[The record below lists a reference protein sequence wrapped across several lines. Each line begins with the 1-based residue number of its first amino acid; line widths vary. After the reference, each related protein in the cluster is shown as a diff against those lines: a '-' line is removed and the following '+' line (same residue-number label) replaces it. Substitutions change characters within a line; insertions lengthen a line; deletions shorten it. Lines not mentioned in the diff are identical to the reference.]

1 MLRAHGLSL
10 AFGATL
16 ALQDVSF
23 SAPAGRVLAVIG
35 ENGSGKS
42 TLLKILAG
50 ELRPQAGQVEW
61 NEQPLRP
68 GDDQVLL
75 VHQELALCPDLT
87 AAENI
92 FLGRIPGPRYS
103 PAQLQ
108 DRAHA
113 LLSGM
118 GFPEIPAAAPTRTLP
133 ISQRQILEI
142 ARADARD
149 APVILLDEPTSSLTQ
164 ADKQK
169 LYDLIRTLKARG
181 RTILFVSHFLEEI
194 REVADDVVILRDGN
208 KVAEGQIG
216 DFTDADIVRHM
227 VGRSVDDFFPRSDRT
242 RGECLL
248 TIENLTGTDDMPH
261 QASLQVH
268 RGEIVGVAGL
278 NGAGRTELLRTIFGL
293 REVKSGRV
301 QIKNLASLSPRAHWR
316 TQTGFVSEERKLDG
330 VATDLSVAENI
341 TLPRRQGFL
350 NRPAEGRSVAQR
362 WIGELGVK
370 CKDPDQPLQDLSGG
384 NQQKVAFARLLH
396 AECDLFLLDEPTRGI
411 DVGSKI
417 ELYAQ
422 MDAAAQR
429 GCAILMTSS
438 YLPELQGICD
448 RIAVMNRGR
457 MVAIHDGRTV
467 DSATLMADS
476 IQ

>member
-118 GFPEIPAAAPTRTLP
+118 GFPEIPAAAH
-133 ISQRQILEI
+133 
-142 ARADARD
+142 ARFAHFAAADSGDRPGRGPRRPRHPAR
-149 APVILLDEPTSSLTQ
+149 
-164 ADKQK
+164 
-169 LYDLIRTLKARG
+169 
-181 RTILFVSHFLEEI
+181 
-194 REVADDVVILRDGN
+194 
-208 KVAEGQIG
+208 
-216 DFTDADIVRHM
+216 
-227 VGRSVDDFFPRSDRT
+227 
-242 RGECLL
+242 
-248 TIENLTGTDDMPH
+248 
-261 QASLQVH
+261 
-268 RGEIVGVAGL
+268 
-278 NGAGRTELLRTIFGL
+278 
-293 REVKSGRV
+293 
-301 QIKNLASLSPRAHWR
+301 RAH
-316 TQTGFVSEERKLDG
+316 Q
-330 VATDLSVAENI
+330 
-341 TLPRRQGFL
+341 LPH
-350 NRPAEGRSVAQR
+350 PGR
-362 WIGELGVK
+362 
-370 CKDPDQPLQDLSGG
+370 
-384 NQQKVAFARLLH
+384 
-396 AECDLFLLDEPTRGI
+396 
-411 DVGSKI
+411 
-417 ELYAQ
+417 
-422 MDAAAQR
+422 
-429 GCAILMTSS
+429 
-438 YLPELQGICD
+438 
-448 RIAVMNRGR
+448 
-457 MVAIHDGRTV
+457 
-467 DSATLMADS
+467 
-476 IQ
+476 

>member
-1 MLRAHGLSL
+1 MLHAHGLSL

-42 TLLKILAG
+42 TLLKVLAG
-50 ELRPQAGQVEW
+50 ELRPQAGRVEW
-61 NEQPLRP
+61 SEKPLHP
-68 GDDQVLL
+68 GSGQVLL

-92 FLGRIPGPRYS
+92 FLGRIPGPLYS
-103 PAQLQ
+103 PSQLQ
-108 DRAHA
+108 DRAGA
-113 LLSGM
+113 LLDSM
-118 GFPEIPAAAPTRTLP
+118 GFSEIPANALTRALP

-142 ARADARD
+142 ARAEARE

-169 LYDLIRTLKARG
+169 LYRLIQTLKARG

-194 REVADDVVILRDGN
+194 REVADDVVILRDGVR
-208 KVAEGQIG
+208 VAEGPIG
-216 DFTDADIVRHM
+216 GFADNDIVRHM
-227 VGRSVDDFFPRSDRT
+227 VGRSVDDFFPRSSRA

-248 TIENLTGTDDMPH
+248 SIEGLTGANNMPR
-261 QASLQVH
+261 QASLKVH

-293 REVKSGRV
+293 RELTAGQVKV
-301 QIKNLASLSPRAHWR
+301 KNLTSLSPQAHWR
-316 TQTGFVSEERKLDG
+316 SQTGFVSEERKLDG
-330 VATDLSVAENI
+330 VSTQLSVAENI
-341 TLPRRQGFL
+341 TLPRRRGFL
-350 NRPAEGRSVAQR
+350 NRPAEGRRDAQR

-457 MVAIHDGRTV
+457 LAAIHDARTV
-467 DSATLMADS
+467 ASATLLADS

>member
-1 MLRAHGLSL
+1 MLHAHGLSL
-10 AFGATL
+10 AFGATQ

-50 ELRPQAGQVEW
+50 ELHPQAGRVEW
-61 NEQPLRP
+61 NGQPLRP

-92 FLGRIPGPRYS
+92 YLGRLPGPRYS
-103 PAQLQ
+103 PARLQ
-108 DRAHA
+108 ERAHT
-113 LLSGM
+113 LLSEM
-118 GFPEIPAAAPTRTLP
+118 GFPEIPASAPTRTLP

-142 ARADARD
+142 ARAEARD

-169 LYDLIRTLKARG
+169 LYALIRTLRARG

-194 REVADDVVILRDGN
+194 REVADDVVILRDGVR
-208 KVAEGQIG
+208 VAEGTIQ

-242 RGECLL
+242 PGECLL
-248 TIENLTGTDDMPH
+248 SLADLTGADRMPH
-261 QASLQVH
+261 GATLKVH

-293 REVKSGRV
+293 REVASGQV
-301 QIKNLASLSPRAHWR
+301 QVKNLTQLSPRAHWR
-316 TQTGFVSEERKLDG
+316 THTGFVSEERKLDG
-330 VATDLSVAENI
+330 VSTSLSVAENI
-341 TLPRRQGFL
+341 TMPRRQGFL
-350 NRPAEGRSVAQR
+350 NRPADGRAIAER

-396 AECDLFLLDEPTRGI
+396 SECDLFLLDEPTRGI

-417 ELYAQ
+417 ELYTQ

-457 MVAIHDGRTV
+457 LVALHDSRTV
-467 DSATLMADS
+467 EAATLMADS